1 MCTTRRAKD
10 LGIPTAS
17 FQVVADLAGELK
29 HLTAVMRNTFHLAV
43 HISPLVL
50 LYPKKMDQDHI
61 RKDYLIAVSLNSS
74 LPNFLSW
81 N

>member
-1 MCTTRRAKD
+1 
-10 LGIPTAS
+10 
-17 FQVVADLAGELK
+17 
-29 HLTAVMRNTFHLAV
+29 
-43 HISPLVL
+43 VL

>member
-10 LGIPTAS
+10 LGIPTAL
-17 FQVVADLAGELK
+17 FQDLTGELK
-29 HLTAVMRNTFHLAV
+29 HLTAVMCNTFYLAV

-50 LYPKKMDQDHI
+50 LYPKKMNQDSI